1 MADEISLNPIQDAK
15 PIDDIVDIMTY
26 LKNGKVL
33 RVKQDNQGD
42 ILVRM
47 SPGKHKFTEVS
58 RDLDKESFYYK
69 RHWVLYNV
77 SVNSLITFDVYLDE
91 EYSETTKV
99 KYPKDTI
106 VEYTREDQE
115 KDVAMIKEILT
126 DNNGNYFYAL
136 TGETMLFD
144 ENKLNKIKD

>member
-1 MADEISLNPIQDAK
+1 
-15 PIDDIVDIMTY
+15 
-26 LKNGKVL
+26 
-33 RVKQDNQGD
+33 
-42 ILVRM
+42 
-47 SPGKHKFTEVS
+47 
-58 RDLDKESFYYK
+58 
-69 RHWVLYNV
+69 
-77 SVNSLITFDVYLDE
+77 E

-136 TGETMLFD
+136 TGETILFD
-144 ENKLNKIKD
+144 ENKLNKVKD

>member
-58 RDLDKESFYYK
+58 RDLDKES
-69 RHWVLYNV
+69 
-77 SVNSLITFDVYLDE
+77 
-91 EYSETTKV
+91 
-99 KYPKDTI
+99 
-106 VEYTREDQE
+106 
-115 KDVAMIKEILT
+115 EI
-126 DNNGNYFYAL
+126 GRAHV
-136 TGETMLFD
+136 
-144 ENKLNKIKD
+144 

>member
-1 MADEISLNPIQDAK
+1 MAEEISLNPIQDAK
-15 PIDDIVDIMTY
+15 PIEDIVDIITY

-42 ILVRM
+42 ILIRM
-47 SPGKHKFTEVS
+47 SPDRHKFTEVS
-58 RDLDKESFYYK
+58 RDLDKESTFYK
-69 RHWVLYNV
+69 RYWVLWNI
-77 SVNSLITFDVYLDE
+77 SINSLLTFDVYLDE